1 MKNLLL
7 LLIMISG
14 FAYGQFE
21 VTESSNNWDKIGKT
35 DAAEIIKNGSLMK
48 VRFIDIQSKLKNND
62 PLSTFKTQSQRNVDK
77 IETAIIKGNE
87 GIKDG
92 FHEFIFNSEPDTID
106 KIHAI
111 IIDHFANKKKE
122 ELTLTFPEGNLYLLF
137 NSATGFYAASI
148 GIDSNNKRVYS
159 APMLKAQINKLFNK
173 K

>member
-1 MKNLLL
+1 M
-7 LLIMISG
+7 LIILISNVA
-14 FAYGQFE
+14 FGQFE
-21 VTESSNNWDKIGKT
+21 ITDSSSNWNKIGKT
-35 DAAEIIKNGSLMK
+35 DAAEILQNGSLMK
-48 VRFIDIQSKLKNND
+48 VRFIDVQSKLKNHD
-62 PLSTFKTQSQRNVDK
+62 PFSTFKTQSQRNADK

-92 FHEFIFNSEPDTID
+92 FHEFIFNSEPDTLD

-111 IIDHFANKKKE
+111 ITDHFANKKRE

-159 APMLKAQINKLFNK
+159 APMVKGQINKLFNK